1 MRVSCYLLAGSLFLL
16 GGCQSL
22 DFSGKNDA
30 RDTEEDIQLQGS
42 TAKVEIQPEEIRFPV
57 AATDVWQRL
66 RDGMALP
73 VPDIKRVNDYRNWYR
88 KHPKHL
94 EQVSAR
100 AEPYLHFIVEELDKR
115 GLPLELALLPI
126 VESAFDPM
134 AYSHGAASGLWQF
147 TTPMARYFGLK
158 MNWWYDGRRDVPAA
172 TLAALDMMEY
182 LYRKTG
188 NNWLYAIA
196 AYNTGEG
203 RVLSA
208 VQRNKKKGLATDFW
222 SLSLPTETERYVP
235 QLLALADVIR
245 HSDDYGISL
254 APIANEATIKV
265 VDVGSQIDLALV
277 AEAAD
282 MSLGELQALNPGFN
296 RWATPPKG
304 PHKLVLPVDR
314 ADEVAGALAA
324 IPADERIS
332 WLRYKIKPGD
342 SLSTIAD
349 RFHTTAA
356 VIKSLN
362 QLESNQ
368 IRAGKH
374 LMVPASARA
383 ETQPLPQLASKPKG
397 KVRLEYKV
405 RNGDSLWLI
414 AKQHKTSVK
423 QLIKWNRLD
432 AKGTVRPGQT
442 LVLWQQSN
450 TAADRLRTVNYK
462 VRSGD
467 SLARIAKKFKVKVA
481 DLISWNGLGE
491 DKYLKP
497 GQMLKLYVDVIE
509 VSS

>member
-22 DFSGKNDA
+22 DLSGKNDA
-30 RDTEEDIQLQGS
+30 RDTEEDILLQEP
-42 TAKVEIQPEEIRFPV
+42 TAKVEIQPEEIHFPV

-208 VQRNKKKGLATDFW
+208 VQRNKKKGLETDFW
-222 SLSLPTETERYVP
+222 SLDLPTETERYVP
-235 QLLALADVIR
+235 QLLALADVVR

-254 APIANEATIKV
+254 APITNEAAIKV

-314 ADEVAGALAA
+314 ADAVAEALTA
-324 IPADERIS
+324 IPANERIS
-332 WLRYKIKPGD
+332 WLRYEIKPGD

-383 ETQPLPQLASKPKG
+383 ETQTLPQLASRPKG
-397 KVRLEYKV
+397 KVKLEYKV
-405 RNGDSLWLI
+405 SDGDSLWLI
-414 AKQHKTSVK
+414 AKKHSTSVN

-432 AKGTVRPGQT
+432 AKGTIRPGQT

-450 TAADRLRTVNYK
+450 TAADRLRKVNYK

-481 DLISWNGLGE
+481 DLINWNGLGK